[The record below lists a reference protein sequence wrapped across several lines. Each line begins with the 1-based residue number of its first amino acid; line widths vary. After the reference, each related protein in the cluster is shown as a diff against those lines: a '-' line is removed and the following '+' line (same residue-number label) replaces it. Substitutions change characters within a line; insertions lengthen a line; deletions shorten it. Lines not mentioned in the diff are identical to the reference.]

1 MLFSTAWLSRYV
13 ELPES
18 TRTLTDLLTSC
29 GLVVDQVDE
38 VRNDTVLDLDVAS
51 NRVDAMNHFGV
62 AREIATARREPLRP
76 PDSSVDETPGCAA
89 ADLATIEIDDP
100 QGCAR
105 FVARVIRDIEV
116 GPSPAWMSELLE
128 VIGLRP
134 INNVV
139 DITNFVMWEL
149 GHPLHAYDL
158 DLLAGNKIVVRRA
171 LPGEALQTL
180 DGTSRSLTADD
191 LVIAD
196 ADRAIGLAGVMG
208 GANTEI
214 QAGSTNV
221 LLEGAWFDP
230 QLVRNSAQRLGMHT
244 DASHRFERTLAI
256 DGMVAAVDRAA
267 ALIAELAG
275 GEICQGRLDEKD
287 QLPEPVS
294 LSLRSSRVEK
304 LLGVDIPEGD
314 IRNILERLGFEV
326 EGASA
331 SFLVTVPRHRSD
343 ISREEDLVEEVA
355 RHYGYERLP
364 NTLPALRAPEE
375 SGDPMVLAERR
386 LKQVCVAAGYRE
398 ALTPSLGRDEDQA
411 AFLRADDAPVSIAN
425 PISKALGFLR
435 ARLSPGLLTVVAHNV
450 NRGQQDVRLFEIGNR
465 FTQPSEGNGAI
476 ERKALAL
483 IICGPGQVAHWGE
496 SNRAP
501 DLFDLKGTLEAVA
514 RRMGWPAWQWRAG
527 TQPGLEDGCSAEL
540 LLEGEVQGWAGRI
553 SAEVAERFGLALPVW
568 GAEID
573 VEEQLARPAREL
585 RYSPLSRFPGG
596 VRDVSLQLAESVSF
610 DHIEAAVTSR
620 EDVSLAGF
628 ELVDVYQGDDI
639 PSGQRSLTLRFTYR
653 RDDRTLTA
661 EEIDSAH
668 QAVTSH
674 LLDEFGGKQR

>member
-62 AREIATARREPLRP
+62 AREIATARRVPLRL
-76 PDSSVDETPGCAA
+76 PDSSVDETAGCAA
-89 ADLATIEIDDP
+89 ADRATIEIDDL

-105 FVARVIRDIEV
+105 FVARVIRNVEV
-116 GPSPAWMSELLE
+116 GPSPAWMTELLE

-134 INNVV
+134 INNIV

-149 GHPLHAYDL
+149 GHPLHPYDL
-158 DLLAGNKIVVRRA
+158 DLLADNKIIVRRA

-180 DGTSRSLTADD
+180 DGTSRALTADD

-196 ADRAIGLAGVMG
+196 AERAVGLAGVMG

-214 QAGSTNV
+214 SAGSTTV

-230 QLVRNSAQRLGMHT
+230 QLVRSSAQRLGMHT

-267 ALIAELAG
+267 ALMAELAG
-275 GEICQGRLDEKD
+275 GEICQGRLDEKAEI
-287 QLPEPVS
+287 PEPAS
-294 LSLRSSRVEK
+294 LTLRSARVEK
-304 LLGVDIPEGD
+304 LLGVRIPQGD

-326 EGASA
+326 EENSEG
-331 SFLVTVPRHRSD
+331 FQVIVPRHRSD
-343 ISREEDLVEEVA
+343 VSREEDLVEEVA

-364 NTLPALRAPEE
+364 STLPALRAPEE

-398 ALTPSLGRDEDQA
+398 ALTPSLGSDDEQA
-411 AFLRADDAPVSIAN
+411 PFMTDGHQPVSIAN

-435 ARLSPGLLTVVAHNV
+435 ARLTPGLLTVVAHNV

-465 FTQPSEGNGAI
+465 FAQPAEGNGAV

-483 IICGPGQVAHWGE
+483 VVSGPGQATHWGE
-496 SNRAP
+496 TDRAP

-514 RRMGWPAWQWRAG
+514 RRMGWPMWQWRAG

-540 LLEGEVQGWAGRI
+540 LLEGKMQGWAGRI
-553 SAEVAERFGLALPVW
+553 AADVAERFGLTLPVW
-568 GAEID
+568 AAEID
-573 VEEQLARPAREL
+573 VEDQLGRPPREL
-585 RYSPLSRFPGG
+585 RYRPLSRFPGG
-596 VRDVSLQLAESVSF
+596 VRDVSLQLDESISF
-610 DHIEAAVTSR
+610 DQIEAAVTSQK
-620 EDVSLAGF
+620 DLSLARF

-639 PSGQRSLTLRFTYR
+639 PTGQRSLTLRFTYR

-674 LLDEFGGKQR
+674 LLSEFGAKQR

>member
-18 TRTLTDLLTSC
+18 TRTLTELLTRC

-38 VRNDTVLDLDVAS
+38 VRNDTVIDLDVAS

-76 PDSSVDETPGCAA
+76 PDTNVDEAADSAA
-89 ADLATIEIDDP
+89 ADLATIEIDDL
-100 QGCAR
+100 QGCPR
-105 FVARVIRDIEV
+105 FVARVIRNVEV
-116 GPSPAWMSELLE
+116 GPSPAWMVELLE

-134 INNVV
+134 VNNIV

-158 DLLAGNKIVVRRA
+158 DLLADNKIIVRRA

-180 DGTSRSLTADD
+180 DGTSRTLTADD

-196 ADRAIGLAGVMG
+196 AERAIGLAGVMG

-214 QAGSTNV
+214 HTRSTDV

-230 QLVRNSAQRLGMHT
+230 QLVRSSAQRLGMHT

-267 ALIAELAG
+267 ALMAELAG
-275 GEICQGRLDEKD
+275 GKICRGRLDVKAEI
-287 QLPEPVS
+287 PEPAS
-294 LSLRSSRVEK
+294 LSLRSARIEK
-304 LLGVDIPEGD
+304 LLGVAIPEGD
-314 IRNILERLGFEV
+314 IRNILERLGFELAKEP
-326 EGASA
+326 EG
-331 SFLVTVPRHRSD
+331 FEVTVPRHRSD

-375 SGDPMVLAERR
+375 SGDPMVLAERH

-398 ALTPSLGRDEDQA
+398 ALTPSLGSDEDQA
-411 AFLRADDAPVSIAN
+411 AFLIDGQEPVSIAN
-425 PISKALGFLR
+425 PISKDLGFLR
-435 ARLSPGLLTVVAHNV
+435 ARLTPGLLTVVAHNL

-465 FTQPSEGNGAI
+465 FAQPAKRGGAD

-483 IICGPGQVAHWGE
+483 IVCGPGQATHWGE
-496 SNRAP
+496 TDRAP

-514 RRMGWPAWQWRAG
+514 RRMGWPAWQWKAG

-540 LLEGEVQGWAGRI
+540 LLQGEVQGWAGRI
-553 SAEVAERFGLALPVW
+553 ASDAAERFGLTLPVW
-568 GAEID
+568 AAEID
-573 VEEQLARPAREL
+573 VEDQLGRPPREL

-596 VRDVSLQLAESVSF
+596 VRDVSLQLDESVSF
-610 DHIEAAVTSR
+610 DQIEAAVAAQKGA
-620 EDVSLAGF
+620 SLARF
-628 ELVDVYQGDDI
+628 ELIDVYQGDDI
-639 PSGQRSLTLRFTYR
+639 PAGQRSLTLRFTYR

-661 EEIDSAH
+661 GEIDSAH

-674 LLDEFGGKQR
+674 LVSEFGAKQR